1 VCHSQK
7 SILTSIG
14 GVLARSLRVWQLFAL
29 KSGRVKPKTIHNWYS
44 LLLWHARSIKEEDEN
59 HENSEGQQFHKY
71 QQNKQPPQIIEH
83 KKNPHQ
89 MTLEIHVQAWARN
102 TNAGYPVS
110 GIPNWLVWN
119 RNHAS
124 EWSDRCTIGLTF
136 KWSWSSILKSQLSVS
151 VLYKVGIVISS
162 KWNSK
167 QITHPFNSW
176 FGEFCM
182 RHPYKTWCEF

>member
-1 VCHSQK
+1 MGTMHKTEHTNNSRTPCFLAFLPVFVWIRIIPFILYVVILLLQLKCAIAQK

-83 KKNPHQ
+83 KKNHTRWLWKSTYRLGPGTQ
-89 MTLEIHVQAWARN
+89 MRDTQLVESQTGLFGIGIMR
-102 TNAGYPVS
+102 PS
-110 GIPNWLVWN
+110 GAIGVPLDWRL
-119 RNHAS
+119 
-124 EWSDRCTIGLTF
+124 SDHDLAF
-136 KWSWSSILKSQLSVS
+136 
-151 VLYKVGIVISS
+151 
-162 KWNSK
+162 
-167 QITHPFNSW
+167 
-176 FGEFCM
+176 
-182 RHPYKTWCEF
+182 